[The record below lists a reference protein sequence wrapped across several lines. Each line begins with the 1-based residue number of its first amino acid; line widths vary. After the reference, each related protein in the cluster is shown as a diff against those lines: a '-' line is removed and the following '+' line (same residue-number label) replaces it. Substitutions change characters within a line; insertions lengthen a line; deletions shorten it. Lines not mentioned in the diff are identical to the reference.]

1 MAASHPNP
9 SHICQGLLE
18 PINDATSR
26 GLMNGTNLRFFEWE
40 KWYVGTNE
48 MKTYMLLFCLFLSF
62 TKIKVRV

>member
-40 KWYVGTNE
+40 KWYVDVRGQNE
-48 MKTYMLLFCLFLSF
+48 MKTYIVVSCFLYF
-62 TKIKVRV
+62 FHVPK